1 MLNQDC
7 IDNFL
12 PTIRGSGEHMD
23 NPDVTQFHSSL
34 RYIGVAKLFV
44 DNSGHNWENDLDN
57 ALLHILSLS
66 NLFKC
71 RSHDDDLQ

>member
-34 RYIGVAKLFV
+34 RYIAVAKLFV
-44 DNSGHNWENDLDN
+44 DNSGHTVIEKM
-57 ALLHILSLS
+57 I
-66 NLFKC
+66 
-71 RSHDDDLQ
+71 